1 MSSSPTPFLTRCL
14 RILRVALHLLRGL
27 TIVLFRFAGMAPD
40 RQRSEVRRWSRQLL
54 TILSVRVHA
63 TNHPD
68 TLPPVCM
75 LVTNHISWLDI
86 FVVLASHPSVFV
98 AKSEIRQWPLVGWL
112 CARVGTLFIERGR
125 RSATRHV
132 NAAIVRALQGG
143 TVVGIYPEGTTSDG
157 LSIGHFHAALFQPAI
172 DAGATL
178 QPLALRY
185 TDRQGRHCSA
195 TDFVGE
201 TTFLESL
208 WSTTS
213 ARMVVADL
221 QWLAPVD
228 CKGRERREL
237 ARQTEAAVAAA
248 LGVSVSVSASASAAG
263 PSTRSAPGTGGDPR
277 DGSR

>member
-1 MSSSPTPFLTRCL
+1 MSPRPTPFITRCL

-27 TIVLFRFAGMAPD
+27 VIALFRFPRLSPT
-40 RQRSEVRRWSRQLL
+40 RQRGEVRRWSRQLL
-54 TILSVRVHA
+54 TILAVRVHA

-68 TLPPVCM
+68 ELPPVCM

-132 NAAIVRALQGG
+132 NAAIVTALQGG

-157 LSIGHFHAALFQPAI
+157 LSIGRFHAALFQPAI

-178 QPLALRY
+178 VPLALRY
-185 TDRQGRHCSA
+185 TDRNGRHCSA
-195 TDFVGE
+195 TDFVGD
-201 TTFLESL
+201 TTFVESL

-213 ARMVVADL
+213 ARTIVADV
-221 QWLAPVD
+221 QWLAPLV
-228 CKGRERREL
+228 CAGRERREL
-237 ARQTEAAVAAA
+237 ARQAEAAVAAA
-248 LGVSVSVSASASAAG
+248 LSVPVSATTSAAG
-263 PSTRSAPGTGGDPR
+263 LSSRSAPGTG
-277 DGSR
+277 DGPQDESH